1 MTVLLLA
8 LFIYALVSLYG
19 YRDAFEAQR
28 DRIEQEIEEP
38 LFALSHII
46 GSLILFLVAG
56 ALIIGG
62 ILVAFGGTHMRGAWF
77 LSAIT
82 TGRVL
87 MDFLAGMMS
96 IVLGILLVRFTR
108 NWLSETI
115 NGKTQTRPPAVGG
128 RHHPGTV

>member
-1 MTVLLLA
+1 MSVLLLA
-8 LFIYALVSLYG
+8 LAIYVLVSLYG

-38 LFALSHII
+38 LFAIWHIV
-46 GSLILFLVAG
+46 GSLILFLAAG

-62 ILVAFGGTHMRGAWF
+62 ILVAFGGSHMREAWL

-87 MDFLAGMMS
+87 LDFAAGMVS
-96 IVLGILLVRFTR
+96 IILGLLLVRFTR
-108 NWLSETI
+108 HWLNETI
-115 NGKTQTRPPAVGG
+115 NGPPHQRPPELGG